1 MNLTLRIVLIVASLL
16 VMFYTIRKIR
26 KSQLNIDDSIFWIG
40 FSVLLV
46 VISIFPQIPIFFSK
60 LLNIE
65 SPVNFVFLFII
76 FLIIVKLFKL
86 AIELSITK
94 HRLNSLVQKIALLN
108 HEVEENTT
116 LRLSKE
122 KDSEQK

>member
-1 MNLTLRIVLIVASLL
+1 MNLTLRIVLIVASVL
-16 VMFYTIRKIR
+16 VMLYTIRKIR

-46 VISIFPQIPIFFSK
+46 VISVFPQIPIFFSN
-60 LLNIE
+60 LLEIA
-65 SPVNFVFLFII
+65 SPVNFVFLFVI

-108 HEVEENTT
+108 HEVEENTS

-122 KDSEQK
+122 NDSEQG

>member
-16 VMFYTIRKIR
+16 VMFYTIRRIR

-108 HEVEENTT
+108 HEVEENTS